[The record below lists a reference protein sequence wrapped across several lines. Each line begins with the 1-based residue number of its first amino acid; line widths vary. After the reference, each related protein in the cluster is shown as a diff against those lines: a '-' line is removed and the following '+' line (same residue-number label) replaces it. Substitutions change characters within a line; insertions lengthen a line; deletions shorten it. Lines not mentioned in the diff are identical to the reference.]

1 MKGFLVIGILAWGAM
16 ILEQSRPA
24 VLPAGA
30 VLLPLVM
37 ISMLWNRTAGGI
49 FAGGV
54 VLILDWIARP
64 QGIPLLPVVLTFA
77 ATVLL
82 VRTASDPW
90 TGTEIR
96 QPQFPE
102 WIQPTILVVIA
113 ILVSTGPTIVTQ
125 RSSLADALHLI
136 RSYAMVS
143 IPLTVL
149 MTGVMKLAA
158 EFGLRRVS

>member
-1 MKGFLVIGILAWGAM
+1 MKGFLVIGMLAWGAM

-30 VLLPLVM
+30 VLQPLVI
-37 ISMLWNRTAGGI
+37 ISILWNRTAGGV

-77 ATVLL
+77 ATMLL
-82 VRTASDPW
+82 MRTASDPW
-90 TGTEIR
+90 AGTRAR
-96 QPQFPE
+96 QPQLPE
-102 WIQPTILVVIA
+102 WIQPIILVVIA
-113 ILVSTGPTIVTQ
+113 ILVSTGPAIVTQ
-125 RSSLADALHLI
+125 RTSLADALHLI

-143 IPLTVL
+143 IPLTAL
-149 MTGVMKLAA
+149 MTGVMKLAD
-158 EFGLRRVS
+158 EFGLRRMI